1 MRKNINCINIYL
13 HVFFVKYV
21 AAVKTILLRH
31 YINKRMK
38 KKTNVYSGEG
48 VANFFSICQKKKK
61 TKYNKIVWFC
71 QYQEIIQLI
80 GNNVPI
86 KGINS

>member
-13 HVFFVKYV
+13 HVLFVKYV

-61 TKYNKIVWFC
+61 QNIIKSFGFVNIKKLYN
-71 QYQEIIQLI
+71 
-80 GNNVPI
+80 
-86 KGINS
+86 